1 MPVPGRVAAVVPPS
15 HRRMPGWLRLAVV
28 PGVAL
33 LVAVG
38 VWVTGAA
45 LTQDAA
51 VAKALTGG
59 WLAVAGLAAVVAA
72 LRWRG
77 LALPVLAAYVV
88 TAGGLGGFLLVTS
101 SVDRVV
107 SERVTVA
114 AAEPTPSARGGA
126 DAADRPAPPSG
137 PRSKPQAPAA
147 PRAVAAGRFTSAAHE
162 TGGTATLID
171 RPDGRRVLTLTGFAT
186 DPGPDLR
193 VYLVP
198 GDGHSVSGAR
208 DLGRLRGNR
217 GDQEY
222 AVPAAAP
229 TGAVVIWC
237 RAFSVAFGS
246 ARLG

>member
-1 MPVPGRVAAVVPPS
+1 MPVSGRVAAVVPPS
-15 HRRMPGWLRLAVV
+15 GRRVPGWLRLAVV

-59 WLAVAGLAAVVAA
+59 WLVVAGLAAVVAA
-72 LRWRG
+72 LRWRA
-77 LALPVLAAYVV
+77 LAVPVLAAYVV
-88 TAGGLGGFLLVTS
+88 AAGGLGGFLLVTS

-114 AAEPTPSARGGA
+114 VAKPTPSARGGA
-126 DAADRPAPPSG
+126 DPSAPTVGPMSPAS
-137 PRSKPQAPAA
+137 
-147 PRAVAAGRFTSAAHE
+147 PRAVAAGPFTSAAHE
-162 TGGTATLID
+162 TRGTATLID

-198 GDGHSVSGAR
+198 GDGNRVSGAR
-208 DLGRLRGNR
+208 DLGRLRGNK

-222 AVPAAAP
+222 AVPAGAP